1 MIKRR
6 QILNTSAIAAGTAV
20 TLAACGRTQ
29 TAANIQTTQP
39 NIRWRMATSW
49 TKSLIIFSG
58 ADVISRRVKE
68 MTNGRF
74 TITPFAAGEVV
85 PGLQVMDAVQAG
97 TVECGHTAS
106 YYYTGKNPAL
116 AFGTTV
122 PFGLN
127 AQQQNSWLYH
137 GGGLETIQKIYSD
150 FNIIN
155 FPAGNSG
162 TQMGGWFKRQIN
174 TVADLQGLKMRIPG
188 IGGQIMSRMGVNV
201 QVLPAGEIFLA
212 LDRGAIDA
220 AEWVGPYD
228 DEKLGLHKAAQ
239 FYYYPGWWEPG
250 ATLDILINRS
260 AWNQLPPEYQAILK
274 TAAYEANMN
283 MLCEYDALNS
293 QALARLT
300 AGGTKLVPFSRE
312 IMQASQTASFDFLEE
327 NASQDKTFKE
337 VYQQWKAFRQQ
348 VFDWNRVNELS
359 YANFSMSWEISYHL
373 PHIAKFG
380 KKLTI
385 PGKVIINNKTR
396 ICSKING
403 IAPR

>member
-6 QILNTSAIAAGTAV
+6 QILNTAAIAAGTAV
-20 TLAACGRTQ
+20 TLAACSRSQ
-29 TAANIQTTQP
+29 TAANIQTSQP

-49 TKSLIIFSG
+49 PKSLGIFSG
-58 ADVISRRVKE
+58 ADTIAKRVTE

-97 TVECGHTAS
+97 TVECGHTGS
-106 YYYTGKNPAL
+106 YYYTGKNLAL
-116 AFGTTV
+116 AFATTV

-137 GGGLETIQKIYSD
+137 GGGLEAMQKIYSD

-155 FPAGNSG
+155 FPAGNTG
-162 TQMGGWFKRQIN
+162 AQMGGWFKRQIN
-174 TVADLQGLKMRIPG
+174 TVADFQGLKMRIPG
-188 IGGQIMSRMGVNV
+188 IGGQVIARMGVNV
-201 QVLPAGEIFLA
+201 QVLPGGEIFLA

-228 DEKLGLHKAAQ
+228 DEKLGLHKAAE
-239 FYYYPGWWEPG
+239 FYYDPGWWEPG
-250 ATLDILINRS
+250 PTVDVLVNRS
-260 AWNQLPPEYQAILK
+260 AWNKLPPEYQAILK

-283 MLCEYDALNS
+283 MLSEYDALNG
-293 QALARLT
+293 QALTRLT

-312 IMQASQTASFDFLEE
+312 IMQASQTVSFEFLEE

-337 VYQQWKAFRQQ
+337 VYQQWKGFRQQ

-359 YANFSMSWEISYHL
+359 YANFSMS
-373 PHIAKFG
+373 
-380 KKLTI
+380 
-385 PGKVIINNKTR
+385 
-396 ICSKING
+396 
-403 IAPR
+403 